1 MRQYVHIHI
10 QSGYKKLGK
19 NSFLCIF
26 FLSLEYI
33 GADLIILQHI
43 TGKILTFSFYVSTF
57 YRSKLEKKL
66 HLYTLFRKIL
76 EKSLKQKVFFLF

>member
-57 YRSKLEKKL
+57 YRSKLEKN
-66 HLYTLFRKIL
+66 YICIL
-76 EKSLKQKVFFLF
+76 CFAKF